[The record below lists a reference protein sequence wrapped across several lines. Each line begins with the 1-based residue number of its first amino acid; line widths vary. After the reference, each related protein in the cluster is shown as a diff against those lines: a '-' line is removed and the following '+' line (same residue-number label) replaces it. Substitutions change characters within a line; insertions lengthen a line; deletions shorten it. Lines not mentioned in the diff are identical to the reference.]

1 MKFKTFKF
9 KKVTSTN
16 DLAIKLIIRKKKIS
30 GLVIAKQQTKGRG
43 THGKTWVSDVGNF
56 FGSIFFPLKETYP
69 SFNEFAIINP
79 VIISKVIKHFVKKN
93 IINLK
98 FPNDLLLNKK
108 KVCGILQEVITL
120 NKRKFLIIGIGI
132 NIISNPNFKSKYQT
146 TNILKETDTK
156 PKINELSDLII
167 LSYENFFD
175 GLNSYNYN
183 NFKKKANLMALN

>member
-79 VIISKVIKHFVKKN
+79 VIISKVI
-93 IINLK
+93 
-98 FPNDLLLNKK
+98 
-108 KVCGILQEVITL
+108 
-120 NKRKFLIIGIGI
+120 
-132 NIISNPNFKSKYQT
+132 
-146 TNILKETDTK
+146 NIL
-156 PKINELSDLII
+156 
-167 LSYENFFD
+167 
-175 GLNSYNYN
+175 
-183 NFKKKANLMALN
+183 